1 MACFIANAQV
11 HADTMKK
18 LLSILY
24 LTFITL
30 LASAQGG
37 GTEDKKASNF
47 YEEARQHKRFGRIEQ
62 AEIYFQKALERDPEY
77 LDALFE
83 LSDMYMNMGKTAD
96 AKKHIEAIVEK
107 NERYAPSLIVTLAM
121 MAQMEDDF
129 QKALGYYEQYMTIAP
144 PESNNYLAAKRGAA
158 NCEFAMWAMEHPVP
172 FEPINLGPGVNSEN
186 DDYFPAMTADQELL
200 IYTREF
206 YAPINPISPD
216 GKDEDFFFS
225 ERQEDGSWGQAYNP
239 GRPINSSWREGAPT
253 ISPDG
258 KYVIFTICDL
268 YGQYGQ
274 GKEGFGSCDLFV
286 SVRTGKSW
294 SNPVNM
300 GRTINSKNWESQP
313 SFASDGKTL
322 YFVRGRYSRDHER
335 FDDIYYSEL
344 INGKWSQAQALPP
357 NINSTEDEESV
368 FIHPDNKTL
377 YFSSRGHVGLGNM
390 DIFMSRKND
399 DGTWSDPVNLGYPI
413 NTPEHE
419 NSFFVSADGEYA
431 IIASNREGGYGKL
444 DLYSF
449 ELPDALKPNPV
460 TYLQGKIK
468 DAATGKPLEAFFTL
482 IDLSSGDTIAQ
493 ASSDRENGSYLV
505 VLPSSENYALMADKK
520 GYLFHSE
527 NFELDLA
534 TNKSHYTKN
543 IDLQPIEA
551 GRSVVLKNVFFD
563 TDKFDLKP
571 ASKTELNKLANLLEA
586 NPEVKIEIAG
596 HTDNQGNAAANQ
608 VLSENRAKAVYQY
621 LIDHGISVTRLMY
634 KGYGQSKPIATNDTE
649 EGRAQNRRTE
659 FRVLE

>member
-1 MACFIANAQV
+1 MR
-11 HADTMKK
+11 K
-18 LLSILY
+18 LLS
-24 LTFITL
+24 TL
-30 LASAQGG
+30 IFVISVFGVAAQGG
-37 GTEDKKASNF
+37 GTEDRKASNF
-47 YEEARQHKRFGRIEQ
+47 YEEARQHKRFGRVEQ

-77 LDALFE
+77 LDALFD
-83 LSDMYMNMGKTAD
+83 LSDMYMKMGKTAE
-96 AKKHIEAIVEK
+96 AKKHIESIVAK
-107 NERYAPSLIVTLAM
+107 DERFAPSLIVTLAM
-121 MAQMEDDF
+121 MVQMEDDF

-144 PESNNYLAAKRGAA
+144 PESNNYQAAKRGAA

-172 FEPINLGPGVNSEN
+172 FEPKNLGPGVNSEN
-186 DDYFPAMTADQELL
+186 DEYFPAMTANQELL

-206 YAPINPISPD
+206 LAPNNPMSPD

-225 ERQEDGSWGQAYNP
+225 ERQEDGSWGPAYNP

-258 KYVIFTICDL
+258 KYIIFTICDL
-268 YGQYGQ
+268 YGQYGSD
-274 GKEGFGSCDLFV
+274 KEGFGSCDLFV
-286 SVRTGKSW
+286 SVRNGKSW
-294 SNPVNM
+294 SRPVNM

-335 FDDIYYSEL
+335 FDDIYFSEL
-344 INGKWSQAQALPP
+344 VNGKWSQATALPP

-390 DIFMSRKND
+390 DIFMTRKND
-399 DGTWSDPVNLGYPI
+399 DGSWSDPVNLGYPI

-431 IIASNREGGYGKL
+431 IIASNREGGFGKL

-449 ELPDALKPNPV
+449 ELPEALKPNPV
-460 TYLQGKIK
+460 TYLQGRIK

-482 IDLSSGDTIAQ
+482 IDLSTEDTIAR
-493 ASSDRENGSYLV
+493 ASSDKEDGTFLV
-505 VLPSSENYALMADKK
+505 VLPSSENYMLTADKT

-534 TNKSHYTKN
+534 TNKSHYNKN
-543 IDLQPIEA
+543 IELQPIEA

-563 TDKFDLKP
+563 SDKFDLKP
-571 ASKTELNKLANLLEA
+571 ASKTELNKLADLLNA
-586 NPEVKIEIAG
+586 NPNIKIEVSG
-596 HTDNQGNAAANQ
+596 HTDNQGNATANQ
-608 VLSENRAKAVYQY
+608 TLSENRAKAVYQY
-621 LIDHGISVTRLMY
+621 LMDSGISGSRLMY
-634 KGYGQSKPIATNDTE
+634 KGYGQTKPIATNDTE
-649 EGRAQNRRTE
+649 EGRALNRRTE
-659 FRVLE
+659 FTVLE